1 MFLSIPYF
9 PEAPLPAS
17 RDLPKSQAWHARGA
31 LVVIQS
37 IVGRDRLRLEN
48 RLSPRQWLR
57 LCPQAHASLSIS
69 RKVSR
74 LSKMARLRSFL
85 LTMLCIGFVIQSPVQ
100 AMPMS
105 QSEKMLAY
113 DCAEMMHHS
122 EGDGPIHS
130 HHGSPDAPC
139 EDMSAD
145 CLLATNAVSPV
156 WVGSSS
162 SLSGAKPFIEG
173 PLYLSSISP
182 PLISRVS
189 TPDCPPPRT

>member
-17 RDLPKSQAWHARGA
+17 RDLPKSQAWHAQGA

-48 RLSPRQWLR
+48 RISPRQWLR
-57 LCPQAHASLSIS
+57 LCPQVHASLSIS

-74 LSKMARLRSFL
+74 LSTMARLRSFL

-100 AMPMS
+100 AMPTP
-105 QSEKMLAY
+105 QSEKMLAS

-122 EGDGPIHS
+122 EGDEPMHS
-130 HHGSPDAPC
+130 HNGNTDAPC
-139 EDMSAD
+139 EGMSAD

-156 WVGSSS
+156 WVGSDAPSHVV
-162 SLSGAKPFIEG
+162 KPFSDG
-173 PLYLSSISP
+173 PVYLSNITSP
-182 PLISRVS
+182 LLSRAS
-189 TPDCPPPRT
+189 APDYPPPRI

>member
-1 MFLSIPYF
+1 MLLSIPYF
-9 PEAPLPAS
+9 PEAPLSAS
-17 RDLPKSQAWHARGA
+17 RDFPKSQAWHVRHA
-31 LVVIQS
+31 LAVIAS
-37 IVGRDRLRLEN
+37 IVGRDWLRLE
-48 RLSPRQWLR
+48 SGKWPRQWLR
-57 LCPQAHASLSIS
+57 LFSQAHAFLSVS

-74 LSKMARLRSFL
+74 VPKMVRLRSFL
-85 LTMLCIGFVIQSPVQ
+85 LTLLCIGFVIQSPVQ
-100 AMPMS
+100 AMPTPEA
-105 QSEKMLAY
+105 EKMLAS